1 MFQFSDYG
9 LSVDVILLGALA
21 AILILL
27 ILCLILIGKNSSLR
41 KRYDEFMRD
50 SDGKSLEE
58 AFQKKFANMDYI
70 NGKIKE
76 VDEHLAIIDENL
88 LKTYQKVGV
97 VKYDAFKEVGG
108 TLSFVLTLL
117 TKENDG
123 LIMNSMHSNK
133 EGCYIYIKEVKSG
146 EVFVTLSEEERQ
158 SLEQAMTAE

>member
-123 LIMNSMHSNK
+123 FIMNSMHSSK

>member
-9 LSVDVILLGALA
+9 LSVDVVLLGAIA

-76 VDEHLAIIDENL
+76 VDEHLDIIDENL

-97 VKYDAFKEVGG
+97 VKYDAF
-108 TLSFVLTLL
+108 
-117 TKENDG
+117 NP
-123 LIMNSMHSNK
+123 
-133 EGCYIYIKEVKSG
+133 
-146 EVFVTLSEEERQ
+146 
-158 SLEQAMTAE
+158 

>member
-1 MFQFSDYG
+1 MQSCKIRKFFGKVPGKRMFQFSDYG
-9 LSVDVILLGALA
+9 LSVDVVLLGAIA

-58 AFQKKFANMDYI
+58 AFQKKFTNMDYI

-97 VKYDAFKEVGG
+97 VKYDAFKEVVRKQVGISPLG
-108 TLSFVLTLL
+108 
-117 TKENDG
+117 
-123 LIMNSMHSNK
+123 
-133 EGCYIYIKEVKSG
+133 
-146 EVFVTLSEEERQ
+146 R
-158 SLEQAMTAE
+158 A

>member
-9 LSVDVILLGALA
+9 LSVDVVLLGAIA

-58 AFQKKFANMDYI
+58 AFQKKFTNMDYI

-123 LIMNSMHSNK
+123 FIMNSMHSNR
-133 EGCYIYIKEVKSG
+133 
-146 EVFVTLSEEERQ
+146 SEERRVGKECR
-158 SLEQAMTAE
+158 SRWSPYH

>member
-9 LSVDVILLGALA
+9 LSVDVVLLGAIA

-123 LIMNSMHSNK
+123 FIMNSMHS
-133 EGCYIYIKEVKSG
+133 KEVKSG

>member
-1 MFQFSDYG
+1 MEYIP
-9 LSVDVILLGALA
+9 SVVENAR
-21 AILILL
+21 
-27 ILCLILIGKNSSLR
+27 SS
-41 KRYDEFMRD
+41 YSFPY
-50 SDGKSLEE
+50 
-58 AFQKKFANMDYI
+58 YI

-123 LIMNSMHSNK
+123 FIMNSMHSNK